1 MLKGNA
7 GDPRSFRRRRARPLL
22 ANHSAA
28 HVFFG
33 VNKGEGQRR
42 TGDSENYQEHD
53 GVKRIYR
60 VVRKQCIPGQF

>member
-7 GDPRSFRRRRARPLL
+7 GDPRSFRRRHARPLL
-22 ANHSAA
+22 ANHRAA

-42 TGDSENYQEHD
+42 TGDSENCQEHD

-60 VVRKQCIPGQF
+60 AVSEQYIPG